1 MIAVDTPDGQEL
13 TAVDDNDVP
22 TIGVEEELLLVG
34 GRSGEPAMANQTVAA
49 HAQQLGLE
57 LQLELTPCQI
67 ETATPVLSTSA
78 EISASLHNSRG
89 LAAHAA
95 RMAGVSVLA
104 AGVPP
109 VLPRHGPI
117 TDTKRYR
124 RIAAEYGVIAS
135 EQGVCGAHV
144 HIAVPER
151 DRAVQI
157 GNYLRPWLPLLLAL
171 TANSALYGGRDTGY
185 ASWRSVLWS
194 RWPSAGP
201 PPFID
206 SFAHY
211 QQLVEQLFDVG
222 AILDDGMLYW
232 DIRPSATFPTLEVRI
247 SDVPAR
253 VDDTVMLALLIR
265 ALVMTASRAV
275 DAGIAAPP
283 LPEHQLRWAYWR
295 ASRDGLS
302 SSLVDPRSGRLTSA
316 RAAIDS
322 MVHYVESALSAAGD
336 RDEVARAIDRNFRD
350 GNGAAVQRRLHDQ
363 SRSAAD
369 VVAQLAR
376 H

>member
-1 MIAVDTPDGQEL
+1 MA
-13 TAVDDNDVP
+13 DDHVP
-22 TIGVEEELLLVG
+22 GAGEIPTVGVEEELLLVN
-34 GRSGEPAMANQTVAA
+34 GRTGEPAMVNGDVAA

-67 ETATPVLSTSA
+67 ETATPVLTTSTDIA
-78 EISASLHNSRG
+78 ASLHASRQ
-89 LAAHAA
+89 LARRAA

-124 RIAAEYGVIAS
+124 RIAAEYGILAA

-144 HIAVPER
+144 HIAVPNR
-151 DRAVQI
+151 DQAVQI
-157 GNYLRPWLPLLLAL
+157 SNYLRPWLPLLLAL

-201 PPFID
+201 PPVMD
-206 SFAHY
+206 SYAHY
-211 QQLVEQLFDVG
+211 EHLVEQLFDVG

-232 DIRPSATFPTLEVRI
+232 DIRPSRTFPTVEVRI

-253 VDDTVMLALLIR
+253 VDETVMLALLVR
-265 ALVMTASRAV
+265 ALVMTASCALDEGTAV
-275 DAGIAAPP
+275 PQ
-283 LPEHQLRWAYWR
+283 LPEHELRWAYWR
-295 ASRDGLS
+295 AARDGLTG
-302 SSLVDPRSGRLTSA
+302 SLVDPRSGRLTSA
-316 RAAIDS
+316 RSAVDS
-322 MVHYVESALSAAGD
+322 MIEYADAALITAGD
-336 RDEVARAIDRNFRD
+336 RDVVRRSIDRNFAC
-350 GNGAAVQRRLHDQ
+350 GNGAIVQRVLHDRT
-363 SRSAAD
+363 RSTAD
-369 VVAQLAR
+369 VVAQLA
-376 H
+376 HG